1 MKTHQFLLDQETK
14 GEVTMKKIIVI
25 SLLIIFLSG
34 CMTRNIVPRNYF
46 ILEYYS
52 HSEKEELKLEKPF
65 DQSVYIEDT
74 KVPRTYNRKQIV
86 VRHFG
91 PRITYSDNNLWGI
104 KLTKIIPNLLKKR
117 LDSYNM
123 FKNTKRELFTFNPD
137 YIIDSNINN
146 IEIYI
151 SETLYQARLNIDFT
165 YRKKDT
171 ENPLIIHSA
180 NIERVMLKQDF
191 DTFVQTINEI
201 LLEEMD
207 KFSAKIN
214 IYNSYGPQALI
225 GQDNIPL
232 EMNPLLVEILDSEED
247 NSGKGLLLVPAI
259 TRTENE
265 PYYKVYD
272 KYGYGRSAKIG
283 EALPLME
290 GTYSLEYG
298 SGNHDQKMMKKNIKV
313 HPRYKTIVEPDW
325 GCLIVKIIDESRN
338 SAKVIYEVFDLT
350 DGESYG
356 SQFPAEVELGEQEKV
371 WVLKPGHYKVTINN
385 EPFNTYTDFTTV
397 LIEEGSVQKLTIVME
412 TDEERNPTNMA
423 GAGIL
428 EESFLAA
435 SLEPLKLSSA
445 IHINGNLNSDNALN
459 EDEPKTTITMNSQ
472 LENYLIYDKD
482 PLYYN
487 MKSVIDLGVS
497 KTWEEQTDTDFR
509 LASDEFDLKN
519 TGIYYFVKDLG
530 LYGRF
535 DANSH
540 FFDETQ
546 YSSDKFYYQKFDE
559 NGIALNDSVYS
570 DNVQTKSSFFP
581 IELKEGIGINYRIL
595 NLSRANLSFRAG
607 FGIRQSF
614 NEDVFVYN
622 DEEIDI
628 YDPASKKTFIDA
640 AGVEHRKYF
649 ELASTNTTGT
659 ELSLV
664 GNFQLPFNLTYASD
678 ADFYFPF
685 DENDEY
691 TFEWENSFNLNL
703 FKHISLDYKF
713 NLEKL
718 SVDSGKDY
726 LVREH
731 SLFLRVTYFLR

>member
-1 MKTHQFLLDQETK
+1 
-14 GEVTMKKIIVI
+14 MKKIIVL
-25 SLLIIFLSG
+25 SLSIIFLFG
-34 CMTRNIVPRNYF
+34 CMARNIVPRNYF

-52 HSEKEELKLEKPF
+52 HSEKDELKLEKPIE
-65 DQSVYIEDT
+65 QSVYIEDT

-91 PRITYSDNNLWGI
+91 PRITYSDNNLWGV
-104 KLTKIIPNLLKKR
+104 KLSKIIPNLLKKR

-123 FKNTKRELFTFNPD
+123 FKNTQRELFTSTPG

-146 IEIYI
+146 IEMYI

-171 ENPLIIHSA
+171 ENPLVVHSA

-191 DTFVQTINEI
+191 DTYAQTINEI
-201 LLEEMD
+201 LLEEID
-207 KFSAKIN
+207 KFAAKIN
-214 IYNSYGPQALI
+214 IYNAYGPQALI
-225 GQDNIPL
+225 EQDNLPI
-232 EMNPLLVEILDSEED
+232 EIDPLLVEILDSEED

-272 KYGYGRSAKIG
+272 KYGYERSAKIG
-283 EALPLME
+283 EAFPLME

-298 SGNHDQKMMKKNIKV
+298 SGNQDQKMIRKNVKV

-325 GCLIVKIIDESRN
+325 GCLIVEIMDESRN
-338 SAKVIYEVFDLT
+338 FAKVIYEVFDLN
-350 DGESYG
+350 DGESFG
-356 SQFPAEVELGEQEKV
+356 SEFPAEVELGEQEKV
-371 WVLKPGHYKVTINN
+371 WVLKPGHYKITINN

-412 TDEERNPTNMA
+412 TDEEGNPTNMA

-445 IHINGNLNSDNALN
+445 IHINGNLNSDNEIN
-459 EDEPKTTITMNSQ
+459 ENDPEVIITMNSQ

-487 MKSVIDLGVS
+487 MKSVIDLGIS
-497 KTWEEQTDTDFR
+497 KTTDTDFR

-530 LYGRF
+530 FYGRF
-535 DANSH
+535 DVNSH
-540 FFDETQ
+540 FFDEKQ
-546 YSSDKFYYQKFDE
+546 YSSEDFYYKKFDD
-559 NGIALNDSVYS
+559 NNIAIGDSVLS
-570 DNVQTKSSFFP
+570 DEIKIKSSFFP

-607 FGIRQSF
+607 FGIRQFF
-614 NEDVFVYN
+614 NDDVFVYN
-622 DEEIDI
+622 PSD
-628 YDPASKKTFIDA
+628 TFIDA
-640 AGVEHRKYF
+640 DNIEHRRYY

-664 GNFQLPFNLTYASD
+664 GSFQLPFNLVYASN

-685 DENDEY
+685 EKNDEY

-718 SVDSGKDY
+718 GEDSGIDY

>member
-1 MKTHQFLLDQETK
+1 
-14 GEVTMKKIIVI
+14 MKKIIVL
-25 SLLIIFLSG
+25 SLSIIFLFG
-34 CMTRNIVPRNYF
+34 CMARNIVPRNYF

-52 HSEKEELKLEKPF
+52 HSEKDELKLEKPIE
-65 DQSVYIEDT
+65 QSVYIEDT

-91 PRITYSDNNLWGI
+91 PRITYSDNNLWGV
-104 KLTKIIPNLLKKR
+104 KLSKIIPNLLKKR

-123 FKNTKRELFTFNPD
+123 FKNTQRELFTSTPG

-146 IEIYI
+146 IEMYI

-171 ENPLIIHSA
+171 ENPLVVHSA

-191 DTFVQTINEI
+191 DTYAQTINEM
-201 LLEEMD
+201 LLEEID
-207 KFSAKIN
+207 KFAAKIN
-214 IYNSYGPQALI
+214 IYNAYGPQALI
-225 GQDNIPL
+225 EQDNLPI
-232 EMNPLLVEILDSEED
+232 EIDPLLVEILDSEED

-272 KYGYGRSAKIG
+272 KYGYERSAKIG
-283 EALPLME
+283 EAFPLME

-298 SGNHDQKMMKKNIKV
+298 SGNQDQKMIRKNVKV

-325 GCLIVKIIDESRN
+325 GCLIVEIMDESRN
-338 SAKVIYEVFDLT
+338 FAKVIYEVFDLN
-350 DGESYG
+350 DGESFG
-356 SQFPAEVELGEQEKV
+356 SEFPAEVELGEQEKV
-371 WVLKPGHYKVTINN
+371 WVLKPGHYKITINN

-412 TDEERNPTNMA
+412 TDEEGNPTNMA

-445 IHINGNLNSDNALN
+445 IHINGNLNSDNEIN
-459 EDEPKTTITMNSQ
+459 ENDPEVIITMNSQ

-487 MKSVIDLGVS
+487 MKSVIDLGIS
-497 KTWEEQTDTDFR
+497 KTTDTDFR

-530 LYGRF
+530 FYGRF
-535 DANSH
+535 DVNSH
-540 FFDETQ
+540 FFDEKQ
-546 YSSDKFYYQKFDE
+546 YSSEDFYYKKFDD
-559 NGIALNDSVYS
+559 NNIAIGDSVLS
-570 DNVQTKSSFFP
+570 DEIKIKSSFFP

-607 FGIRQSF
+607 FGIRQFF
-614 NEDVFVYN
+614 NDDVFVYN
-622 DEEIDI
+622 PSD
-628 YDPASKKTFIDA
+628 TFIDA
-640 AGVEHRKYF
+640 DNIEHRRYY

-664 GNFQLPFNLTYASD
+664 GSFQLPFNLVYASN

-685 DENDEY
+685 EKNDEY

-718 SVDSGKDY
+718 GEDSGIDY

>member
-1 MKTHQFLLDQETK
+1 
-14 GEVTMKKIIVI
+14 MKKIIVL
-25 SLLIIFLSG
+25 SLSIIFLFG
-34 CMTRNIVPRNYF
+34 CMARNIVPRNYF

-52 HSEKEELKLEKPF
+52 HSEKDELKLEKPIE
-65 DQSVYIEDT
+65 QSVYIEDT

-91 PRITYSDNNLWGI
+91 PRITYSDNNLWGV
-104 KLTKIIPNLLKKR
+104 KLSKIIPNLLKKR

-123 FKNTKRELFTFNPD
+123 FKNTQRELFTSTPG

-146 IEIYI
+146 IEMYI

-171 ENPLIIHSA
+171 ENPLVVHSA

-191 DTFVQTINEI
+191 DTYAQTINEI
-201 LLEEMD
+201 LLEEID
-207 KFSAKIN
+207 KFAAKIN
-214 IYNSYGPQALI
+214 IYNAYGPQALI
-225 GQDNIPL
+225 EQDNLPI
-232 EMNPLLVEILDSEED
+232 EIDPLLVEILDSEED

-272 KYGYGRSAKIG
+272 KYGYERSAKIG
-283 EALPLME
+283 EAFPLME

-298 SGNHDQKMMKKNIKV
+298 SGNQDQKMIRKNVKV

-325 GCLIVKIIDESRN
+325 GCLIVEIMDESRN
-338 SAKVIYEVFDLT
+338 FAKVIYEVFDLN
-350 DGESYG
+350 DGESFG
-356 SQFPAEVELGEQEKV
+356 SEFPAEVELGEQEKV
-371 WVLKPGHYKVTINN
+371 WVLKPGHYKITINN

-412 TDEERNPTNMA
+412 TDEEGNPTNMA

-445 IHINGNLNSDNALN
+445 IHINGNLNSDNEIN
-459 EDEPKTTITMNSQ
+459 ENDPEVIITMNSQ

-487 MKSVIDLGVS
+487 MKSVIDLGIS
-497 KTWEEQTDTDFR
+497 KTTDTDFR

-530 LYGRF
+530 FYGRF
-535 DANSH
+535 DVNSH
-540 FFDETQ
+540 FFDEKQ
-546 YSSDKFYYQKFDE
+546 YSSEDFYYQKFDD
-559 NGIALNDSVYS
+559 NNIAIGDSILS
-570 DNVQTKSSFFP
+570 DEIKIKSSFFP

-607 FGIRQSF
+607 FGIRQFF
-614 NEDVFVYN
+614 NDDVFVYN
-622 DEEIDI
+622 PSD
-628 YDPASKKTFIDA
+628 TFIDA
-640 AGVEHRKYF
+640 DNIEHRRYY

-664 GNFQLPFNLTYASD
+664 GSFQLPFNLVYASN

-685 DENDEY
+685 EKNDEY

-718 SVDSGKDY
+718 GEDSGIDY

>member
-1 MKTHQFLLDQETK
+1 
-14 GEVTMKKIIVI
+14 MKKIII
-25 SLLIIFLSG
+25 LSLSIIFLFG
-34 CMTRNIVPRNYF
+34 CMVRNIVPRNYF

-52 HSEKEELKLEKPF
+52 HSEKDELKLDKSF
-65 DQSVYIEDT
+65 NQSVYIEDT
-74 KVPRTYNRKQIV
+74 KVPRTYNRNQIV

-91 PRITYSDNNLWGI
+91 PRITYSDNNLWGV
-104 KLTKIIPNLLKKR
+104 KLSKIIPNLLKKR
-117 LDSYNM
+117 LDNYNT
-123 FKNTKRELFTFNPD
+123 FKNTQRELLTSTPD
-137 YIIDSNINN
+137 YVIETSINN
-146 IEIYI
+146 IEMYI
-151 SETLYQARLNIDFT
+151 SETIYQARLNIDFT

-171 ENPLIIHSA
+171 EKPLVIHSA
-180 NIERVMLKQDF
+180 NIEKVLLKQDF
-191 DTFVQTINEI
+191 DTFAQTVNEI
-201 LLEEMD
+201 LLDEID
-207 KFSAKIN
+207 KFAAKIN
-214 IYNSYGPQALI
+214 IHNIYGSQALI
-225 GQDNIPL
+225 AQDNVTSEIDPA
-232 EMNPLLVEILDSEED
+232 LVELLDSEED

-272 KYGYGRSAKIG
+272 KYGYERSAKMG
-283 EALPLME
+283 EDIPLME
-290 GTYSLEYG
+290 GTYSIEYG
-298 SGNHDQKMMKKNIKV
+298 SGNKDLLMTQKNIKI

-325 GCLIVKIIDESRN
+325 GCLIVEIIDESRN
-338 SAKVIYEVFDLT
+338 FTKVIYELFDLEN
-350 DGESYG
+350 GESFG
-356 SQFPAEVELGEQEKV
+356 SEFPAEVELGEQEKV
-371 WVLKPGHYKVTINN
+371 WILKPGHYKITINN

-397 LIEEGSVQKLTIVME
+397 LVEEGSVQKMTIVME
-412 TDEERNPTNMA
+412 TDEDGNPTNLA

-435 SLEPLKLSSA
+435 SLEPLKFSSA
-445 IHINGNLNSDNALN
+445 VHINGNLNSVNKPN
-459 EDEPKTTITMNSQ
+459 EDDPEVTITMNSQ

-482 PLYYN
+482 PLYYK

-497 KTWEEQTDTDFR
+497 KTTDTDFR

-519 TGIYYFVKDLG
+519 TGIYYFVNNLG

-535 DANSH
+535 DVNSH
-540 FFDETQ
+540 FFDKIE
-546 YSSDKFYYQKFDE
+546 YSSEKFYYQKFSE
-559 NGIALNDSVYS
+559 NGVVLGDSILS
-570 DNVQTKSSFFP
+570 DNVRTKSSFFP
-581 IELKEGIGINYRIL
+581 IELKEGIGINYRLL

-614 NEDVFVYN
+614 NKDVFVYN
-622 DEEIDI
+622 Q
-628 YDPASKKTFIDA
+628 TFIDA
-640 AGVEHRKYF
+640 DNIEHRRYS

-659 ELSLV
+659 EVSLV
-664 GNFQLPFNLTYASD
+664 GNFQLPFNLTYTTD

-691 TFEWENSFNLNL
+691 IFEWENSFNLNL

-718 SVDSGKDY
+718 GKDSGIDY

>member
-1 MKTHQFLLDQETK
+1 
-14 GEVTMKKIIVI
+14 MKKIIVL
-25 SLLIIFLSG
+25 SLLIIFLFG
-34 CMTRNIVPRNYF
+34 CMARNIVPRNYF

-52 HSEKEELKLEKPF
+52 HTEKDELRLDEPF

-91 PRITYSDNNLWGI
+91 PRITYSDNNLWGV
-104 KLTKIIPNLLKKR
+104 KLSKIIPNLLKKR
-117 LDSYNM
+117 LDSYNT
-123 FKNTKRELFTFNPD
+123 FKNTQRELFTSTPD
-137 YIIDSNINN
+137 YVIDTSINN
-146 IEIYI
+146 IEMYI
-151 SETLYQARLNIDFT
+151 SQTLYQARLNIDFT
-165 YRKKDT
+165 YRKKDM
-171 ENPLIIHSA
+171 EKPLIIHSS

-191 DTFVQTINEI
+191 DTFAQTINEI
-201 LLEEMD
+201 LLDQID
-207 KFSAKIN
+207 KFVAKIN
-214 IYNSYGPQALI
+214 IYNTHGPQDLI
-225 GQDNIPL
+225 TQENIPL
-232 EMNPLLVEILDSEED
+232 EIDPSLVEIIDSEED

-272 KYGYGRSAKIG
+272 KYGYERSAKIG
-283 EALPLME
+283 EAMPLME
-290 GTYSLEYG
+290 GAYSIEYG
-298 SGNHDQKMMKKNIKV
+298 SGNKDQKMTQKNIKV

-325 GCLIVKIIDESRN
+325 GCLIVEIIDESRN
-338 SAKVIYEVFDLT
+338 FAKVIYEVFDLEGG
-350 DGESYG
+350 DSFG
-356 SQFPAEVELGEQEKV
+356 SEFPAEVELGEQEKV
-371 WVLKPGHYKVTINN
+371 WVLHPGHYKITINN

-412 TDEERNPTNMA
+412 TDEEGNPTNMA

-435 SLEPLKLSSA
+435 STESLKLSSA
-445 IHINGNLNSDNALN
+445 IHINGNLNMDNELN
-459 EDEPKTTITMNSQ
+459 EDDPEVTITMNSQ

-482 PLYYN
+482 PLFYT
-487 MKSVIDLGVS
+487 MKNVIDLGVS
-497 KTWEEQTDTDFR
+497 KTTDTDFR

-530 LYGRF
+530 FYGRF
-535 DANSH
+535 DVNSH

-546 YSSDKFYYQKFDE
+546 YSAEEFYYQKLDE
-559 NGIALNDSVYS
+559 NGVALGDSVLS
-570 DNVQTKSSFFP
+570 DEIKTKPSFYP

-614 NEDVFVYN
+614 NEDVFVY
-622 DEEIDI
+622 
-628 YDPASKKTFIDA
+628 DPSETFVDDNSI
-640 AGVEHRKYF
+640 EHRKYF
-649 ELASTNTTGT
+649 ELISTNTTGT

-664 GNFQLPFNLTYASD
+664 GNFQLPYNLTYSTD

-718 SVDSGKDY
+718 SKDSGVDY
-726 LVREH
+726 LVKEH

>member
-1 MKTHQFLLDQETK
+1 
-14 GEVTMKKIIVI
+14 MKKIIVL
-25 SLLIIFLSG
+25 SLSIIFLFG
-34 CMTRNIVPRNYF
+34 CMARNIVPRNYF

-52 HSEKEELKLEKPF
+52 HSEKDELKLEKPIE
-65 DQSVYIEDT
+65 QSVYIEDT

-91 PRITYSDNNLWGI
+91 PRITYSDNNLWGV
-104 KLTKIIPNLLKKR
+104 KLSKIIPNLLKKR

-123 FKNTKRELFTFNPD
+123 FKNTQRELFTSTPG

-146 IEIYI
+146 IEMYI

-171 ENPLIIHSA
+171 ENPLVVHSA

-191 DTFVQTINEI
+191 DTYAQTINEI
-201 LLEEMD
+201 LLEEID
-207 KFSAKIN
+207 KFAAKIN
-214 IYNSYGPQALI
+214 IYNAYGPQALI
-225 GQDNIPL
+225 EQDNLPI
-232 EMNPLLVEILDSEED
+232 EIDPLLVEILDSEED

-272 KYGYGRSAKIG
+272 KYGYERSAKIG
-283 EALPLME
+283 EAFPLME

-298 SGNHDQKMMKKNIKV
+298 SGNQDQKMIRKNVKV

-325 GCLIVKIIDESRN
+325 GCLIVEIMDESRN
-338 SAKVIYEVFDLT
+338 FAKVIYEVFDLN
-350 DGESYG
+350 DGESFG
-356 SQFPAEVELGEQEKV
+356 SEFPAEVELGEQEKV
-371 WVLKPGHYKVTINN
+371 WVLKPGHYKITINN

-412 TDEERNPTNMA
+412 TDEEGNPTNMA

-445 IHINGNLNSDNALN
+445 IHINGNLNSDNEIN
-459 EDEPKTTITMNSQ
+459 ENDPEVIITMNSQ

-487 MKSVIDLGVS
+487 MKSVIDLGIS
-497 KTWEEQTDTDFR
+497 KTTDTDFR

-530 LYGRF
+530 FYGRF
-535 DANSH
+535 DVNSH
-540 FFDETQ
+540 FFDEKQ
-546 YSSDKFYYQKFDE
+546 YSSEDFYYKKFDD
-559 NGIALNDSVYS
+559 NNIAIGDSVLS
-570 DNVQTKSSFFP
+570 DEIKIKSSFFP

-607 FGIRQSF
+607 FGIRQFF
-614 NEDVFVYN
+614 NDDVFVYN
-622 DEEIDI
+622 PSE
-628 YDPASKKTFIDA
+628 TFIDA
-640 AGVEHRKYF
+640 DNIEHRRYY
-649 ELASTNTTGT
+649 ELASINTTGT

-664 GNFQLPFNLTYASD
+664 GSFQLPFNLIYASN

-685 DENDEY
+685 EKNDEY

-718 SVDSGKDY
+718 GEDSGIDY

>member
-1 MKTHQFLLDQETK
+1 
-14 GEVTMKKIIVI
+14 MKKIIILSLVI
-25 SLLIIFLSG
+25 LFLFG
-34 CMTRNIVPRNYF
+34 CLARNIVPRNYF

-52 HSEKEELKLEKPF
+52 HSEIDELRLDKPF

-104 KLTKIIPNLLKKR
+104 KLSKIIPNMIKKR

-123 FKNTKRELFTFNPD
+123 FKNTQRELFTSDPD
-137 YIIDSNINN
+137 YVIDTSINN
-146 IEIYI
+146 IEMYI
-151 SETLYQARLNIDFT
+151 SETFYQARLNIDFT
-165 YRKKDT
+165 YRKRDMEK
-171 ENPLIIHSA
+171 PLITHSA
-180 NIERVMLKQDF
+180 NIERVLLKQDF
-191 DTFVQTINEI
+191 DTFAQTINEI
-201 LLEEMD
+201 LLDEID
-207 KFSAKIN
+207 KFAARIN
-214 IYNSYGPQALI
+214 IHNTYGSQALVE
-225 GQDNIPL
+225 QDNIPI
-232 EMNPLLVEILDSEED
+232 EIDPALVEILDSEEG
-247 NSGKGLLLVPAI
+247 NSSKGLLLVPAI
-259 TRTENE
+259 SRTENE
-265 PYYKVYD
+265 PYYKVFD
-272 KYGYGRSAKIG
+272 KYGYERSAKIG

-290 GTYSLEYG
+290 GTYSIEYG
-298 SGNHDQKMMKKNIKV
+298 SGNKDQKMTKKNIKV
-313 HPRYKTIVEPDW
+313 HPRYKTIIEPDW
-325 GCLIVKIIDESRN
+325 GCLIVEIIDENRN
-338 SAKVIYEVFDLT
+338 FAKVIYELFGLE

-356 SQFPAEVELGEQEKV
+356 SEFPAEVELGEQEKV
-371 WVLKPGHYKVTINN
+371 WVLEPGHYKITINN

-412 TDEERNPTNMA
+412 TDEEGNPTNMA

-435 SLEPLKLSSA
+435 SMESLKLSSA
-445 IHINGNLNSDNALN
+445 IHINGNLNSDNELD
-459 EDEPKTTITMNSQ
+459 EDNPKTTITMNSQ

-482 PLYYN
+482 PLFYN
-487 MKSVIDLGVS
+487 MKSVIDMGVS
-497 KTWEEQTDTDFR
+497 KTTDTDFR

-530 LYGRF
+530 FYGRF
-535 DANSH
+535 DVNSH

-546 YSSDKFYYQKFDE
+546 YSSKDFYYQKFDV
-559 NGIALNDSVYS
+559 NRVALGDSVLS
-570 DNVQTKSSFFP
+570 DEIKTKPSFYP

-614 NEDVFVYN
+614 VEDVFVYDP
-622 DEEIDI
+622 DEAIVDTA
-628 YDPASKKTFIDA
+628 D
-640 AGVEHRKYF
+640 VEHRKYF

-664 GNFQLPFNLTYASD
+664 GNFQLPFNLTYSTD

-718 SVDSGKDY
+718 SKDSGIDY
-726 LVREH
+726 LVKEH

>member
-1 MKTHQFLLDQETK
+1 
-14 GEVTMKKIIVI
+14 MKKIIVI
-25 SLLIIFLSG
+25 SLAFIFLFG
-34 CMTRNIVPRNYF
+34 CMARNIVPRNYF

-52 HSEKEELKLEKPF
+52 HSEKDELKLEKPF
-65 DQSVYIEDT
+65 EQSVYIEDT
-74 KVPRTYNRKQIV
+74 KIPRTYNRKQIV

-91 PRITYSDNNLWGI
+91 PRITYSDNNLWGV

-117 LDSYNM
+117 LDSYNI
-123 FKNTKRELFTFNPD
+123 FKNTQRELFTSTPG
-137 YIIDSNINN
+137 YVIDSNINN
-146 IEIYI
+146 IEMYI

-191 DTFVQTINEI
+191 DTYAQTINEI
-201 LLEEMD
+201 LLEEID
-207 KFSAKIN
+207 RFAAKIN
-214 IYNSYGPQALI
+214 IYNTYGPQALI
-225 GQDNIPL
+225 EQDDIPL
-232 EMNPLLVEILDSEED
+232 EIDPLLVEILDSEED

-272 KYGYGRSAKIG
+272 KYGYERSAKIG

-298 SGNHDQKMMKKNIKV
+298 SGNQDQKMIRKNVKV

-325 GCLIVKIIDESRN
+325 GCLIVEIIDENRN
-338 SAKVIYEVFDLT
+338 FAKVIYEVFDLN

-356 SQFPAEVELGEQEKV
+356 SEFPAEVELGEQEKV
-371 WVLKPGHYKVTINN
+371 WVLKPGYYKITINN

-397 LIEEGSVQKLTIVME
+397 LAEEGSVQKLTIVME
-412 TDEERNPTNMA
+412 TDEEGNPTNMA

-445 IHINGNLNSDNALN
+445 IHINGNLNSDNEVN
-459 EDEPKTTITMNSQ
+459 EDNPEVIITMNSQ

-487 MKSVIDLGVS
+487 MKSVIDLGIS
-497 KTWEEQTDTDFR
+497 KTTGTDFR

-530 LYGRF
+530 FYGRF
-535 DANSH
+535 DVNSH
-540 FFDETQ
+540 FFNEKQ
-546 YSSDKFYYQKFDE
+546 YNLEDFYYQKFDE
-559 NGIALNDSVYS
+559 NSIAIGDSVLA
-570 DNVQTKSSFFP
+570 DEIKIKSSFFP
-581 IELKEGIGINYRIL
+581 VELKEGIGINYRIL

-607 FGIRQSF
+607 FGIRQF
-614 NEDVFVYN
+614 INNDVFICNSSETV
-622 DEEIDI
+622 IDGNNI
-628 YDPASKKTFIDA
+628 
-640 AGVEHRKYF
+640 EHRRYY

-664 GNFQLPFNLTYASD
+664 GSFQLPFNLIYASN

-685 DENDEY
+685 DKNDEY

-718 SVDSGKDY
+718 GEDSGIDY

>member
-1 MKTHQFLLDQETK
+1 
-14 GEVTMKKIIVI
+14 MKKIIVL
-25 SLLIIFLSG
+25 SLSIIFLFG
-34 CMTRNIVPRNYF
+34 CMARNIVPRNYF

-52 HSEKEELKLEKPF
+52 HSEKDELKLEKPIE
-65 DQSVYIEDT
+65 QSVYIEDT

-91 PRITYSDNNLWGI
+91 PRITYSDNNLWGV
-104 KLTKIIPNLLKKR
+104 KLSKIIPNLLKKR

-123 FKNTKRELFTFNPD
+123 FKNTQRELFTSTPG

-146 IEIYI
+146 IEMYI

-171 ENPLIIHSA
+171 ENPLVVHSA

-191 DTFVQTINEI
+191 DTYAQTINEI
-201 LLEEMD
+201 LLEEID
-207 KFSAKIN
+207 KFAAKIN
-214 IYNSYGPQALI
+214 IYNAYGPQALI
-225 GQDNIPL
+225 EQDNLPI
-232 EMNPLLVEILDSEED
+232 EIDPLLVEILDSEED

-272 KYGYGRSAKIG
+272 KYGYERSAKIG
-283 EALPLME
+283 EAFPLME

-298 SGNHDQKMMKKNIKV
+298 SGNQDQKMIRKNVKV

-325 GCLIVKIIDESRN
+325 GCLIVEIMDESRN
-338 SAKVIYEVFDLT
+338 FAKVIYEIFDLN
-350 DGESYG
+350 DGESFG
-356 SQFPAEVELGEQEKV
+356 SEFPAEVELGEQEKV
-371 WVLKPGHYKVTINN
+371 WVLKPGHYKITINN

-412 TDEERNPTNMA
+412 TDEEGNPTNMA

-445 IHINGNLNSDNALN
+445 IHINGNLNSDNEIN
-459 EDEPKTTITMNSQ
+459 ENDPEVIITMNSQ

-487 MKSVIDLGVS
+487 MKSVIDLGIS
-497 KTWEEQTDTDFR
+497 KTTDTDFR

-530 LYGRF
+530 FYGRF
-535 DANSH
+535 DVNSH
-540 FFDETQ
+540 FFDEKQ
-546 YSSDKFYYQKFDE
+546 YSSEDFYYKKFDD
-559 NGIALNDSVYS
+559 NNIAIGDSVLS
-570 DNVQTKSSFFP
+570 DEIKIKSSFFP

-607 FGIRQSF
+607 FGIRQFF
-614 NEDVFVYN
+614 NDDVFVYN
-622 DEEIDI
+622 PSD
-628 YDPASKKTFIDA
+628 TFIDA
-640 AGVEHRKYF
+640 DNIEHRRYY

-664 GNFQLPFNLTYASD
+664 GSFQLPFNLVYASN

-685 DENDEY
+685 EKNDEY

-718 SVDSGKDY
+718 GEDSGIDY

>member
-1 MKTHQFLLDQETK
+1 
-14 GEVTMKKIIVI
+14 MKKIIILSLVI
-25 SLLIIFLSG
+25 LFLFG
-34 CMTRNIVPRNYF
+34 CLARNIVPRNYF

-52 HSEKEELKLEKPF
+52 HSEIDELRLDKPF

-104 KLTKIIPNLLKKR
+104 KLSKIIPNMIKKR

-123 FKNTKRELFTFNPD
+123 FKNTQRELFTSDPD
-137 YIIDSNINN
+137 YVIDTSINN
-146 IEIYI
+146 IEMYI
-151 SETLYQARLNIDFT
+151 SETFYQARLNIDFT
-165 YRKKDT
+165 YRKRDMEK
-171 ENPLIIHSA
+171 PLITHSA
-180 NIERVMLKQDF
+180 NIERVLLKQDF
-191 DTFVQTINEI
+191 DTFAQTINEI
-201 LLEEMD
+201 LLDEID
-207 KFSAKIN
+207 KFAAKIN
-214 IYNSYGPQALI
+214 IHNTYGSQALVE
-225 GQDNIPL
+225 QDNIPI
-232 EMNPLLVEILDSEED
+232 EIDPALVEILDSEEG
-247 NSGKGLLLVPAI
+247 NSSKGLLLVPAI
-259 TRTENE
+259 SRTENE
-265 PYYKVYD
+265 PYYKVFD
-272 KYGYGRSAKIG
+272 KYGYERSAKIG

-290 GTYSLEYG
+290 GTYSIEYG
-298 SGNHDQKMMKKNIKV
+298 SGNKDQKMTKKNIKV
-313 HPRYKTIVEPDW
+313 HPRYKTIIEPDW
-325 GCLIVKIIDESRN
+325 GCLIVEIIDENRN
-338 SAKVIYEVFDLT
+338 FAKVIYELFGLE

-356 SQFPAEVELGEQEKV
+356 SEFPAEVELGEQEKV
-371 WVLKPGHYKVTINN
+371 WVLEPGHYKITINN

-412 TDEERNPTNMA
+412 TDEEGNPTNMA

-435 SLEPLKLSSA
+435 SMESLKLSSA
-445 IHINGNLNSDNALN
+445 IHINGNLNSDNELD
-459 EDEPKTTITMNSQ
+459 EDNPKTTITMNSQ

-482 PLYYN
+482 PLFYN
-487 MKSVIDLGVS
+487 MKSVIDMGVS
-497 KTWEEQTDTDFR
+497 KTTDTDFR

-530 LYGRF
+530 FYGRF
-535 DANSH
+535 DVNSH

-546 YSSDKFYYQKFDE
+546 YSSKDFYYQKFDV
-559 NGIALNDSVYS
+559 NRVALGDSVLS
-570 DNVQTKSSFFP
+570 DEIKTKPSFYP

-614 NEDVFVYN
+614 NKDVFVYN
-622 DEEIDI
+622 TSE
-628 YDPASKKTFIDA
+628 TFIDNDNI
-640 AGVEHRKYF
+640 EHRKYF

-664 GNFQLPFNLTYASD
+664 GNFQLPYNLTYSSD

-685 DENDEY
+685 DEDGDY

-703 FKHISLDYKF
+703 FKHISIDYKF

-718 SVDSGKDY
+718 DEESGIDY
-726 LVREH
+726 LVKEH

>member
-1 MKTHQFLLDQETK
+1 
-14 GEVTMKKIIVI
+14 MKKIIVL
-25 SLLIIFLSG
+25 SLSIIFLFG
-34 CMTRNIVPRNYF
+34 CLARNIVPRNYF

-52 HSEKEELKLEKPF
+52 HSEKDELRLDEPF

-91 PRITYSDNNLWGI
+91 PRITYSDNNLWGV
-104 KLTKIIPNLLKKR
+104 KLSKIIPNLIKKR
-117 LDSYNM
+117 FDSYNM
-123 FKNTKRELFTFNPD
+123 FKNTQRELFTSTPD
-137 YIIDSNINN
+137 YVIDTSINN
-146 IEIYI
+146 IEMYI
-151 SETLYQARLNIDFT
+151 SETFYQARLNIDFT

-171 ENPLIIHSA
+171 EKPLIIHLA
-180 NIERVMLKQDF
+180 NVERVLLKQDF
-191 DTFVQTINEI
+191 DTFAQTINDIILDEI
-201 LLEEMD
+201 D
-207 KFSAKIN
+207 KFAAKIN
-214 IYNSYGPQALI
+214 IYNTYGPQALI
-225 GQDNIPL
+225 AQENIPL
-232 EMNPLLVEILDSEED
+232 EIDPALVEILDSEED

-272 KYGYGRSAKIG
+272 KYGYERSVKIG

-290 GTYSLEYG
+290 GTYSIEYG
-298 SGNHDQKMMKKNIKV
+298 SGNTDQKMTKKNIKV
-313 HPRYKTIVEPDW
+313 HPRYKTIVEPNW
-325 GCLIVKIIDESRN
+325 GCLIVQIIDKNRN
-338 SAKVIYEVFDLT
+338 FAKVIYELFGLE
-350 DGESYG
+350 DGESFG
-356 SQFPAEVELGEQEKV
+356 SEFPAEVELGEQEKV
-371 WVLKPGHYKVTINN
+371 WVLKPGHYKITINN

-397 LIEEGSVQKLTIVME
+397 LIEEGSVQKMTIVME
-412 TDEERNPTNMA
+412 TDEEGNPTNMA

-435 SLEPLKLSSA
+435 SMESLKLSSA
-445 IHINGNLNSDNALN
+445 IHINGNLNSDNELN
-459 EDEPKTTITMNSQ
+459 EDDPQTTITMNSQ

-482 PLYYN
+482 PLFYN
-487 MKSVIDLGVS
+487 MKSVIDLGISIGIS
-497 KTWEEQTDTDFR
+497 KTTDTDFR

-530 LYGRF
+530 FYGRF
-535 DANSH
+535 DVNSH

-546 YSSDKFYYQKFDE
+546 YSSKEFYYQKFDE
-559 NGIALNDSVYS
+559 NGVALGDSVLS
-570 DNVQTKSSFFP
+570 DEIKTKPSFYP

-614 NEDVFVYN
+614 VEDVFVY
-622 DEEIDI
+622 DDSE
-628 YDPASKKTFIDA
+628 TFIDTA
-640 AGVEHRKYF
+640 DVEHRKYF
-649 ELASTNTTGT
+649 ELVSTNTTGT

-664 GNFQLPFNLTYASD
+664 GDFQLPFNLTYSTD

-718 SVDSGKDY
+718 SKDSGIDY
-726 LVREH
+726 LVKEH

>member
-1 MKTHQFLLDQETK
+1 
-14 GEVTMKKIIVI
+14 MKKLIVL
-25 SLLIIFLSG
+25 SLSIIFLFG
-34 CMTRNIVPRNYF
+34 CMARNIVPRNYF

-52 HSEKEELKLEKPF
+52 HSEKDELKLEKPIE
-65 DQSVYIEDT
+65 QSVYIEDT

-91 PRITYSDNNLWGI
+91 PRITYSDNNLWGV
-104 KLTKIIPNLLKKR
+104 KLSKIIPNLLKKR

-123 FKNTKRELFTFNPD
+123 FKNTQRELFTSTPG

-146 IEIYI
+146 IEMYI

-171 ENPLIIHSA
+171 ENPLVVHSA

-191 DTFVQTINEI
+191 DTYAQTINEI
-201 LLEEMD
+201 LLEEID
-207 KFSAKIN
+207 KFAAKIN
-214 IYNSYGPQALI
+214 IYNAYGPQALI
-225 GQDNIPL
+225 EQDNLPI
-232 EMNPLLVEILDSEED
+232 EIDPLLVEILDSEED

-272 KYGYGRSAKIG
+272 KYGYERSAKIG
-283 EALPLME
+283 EAFPLME

-298 SGNHDQKMMKKNIKV
+298 SGNQDQKMIRKNVKV

-325 GCLIVKIIDESRN
+325 GCLIVEIMDESRN
-338 SAKVIYEVFDLT
+338 FAKVIYEVFDLN
-350 DGESYG
+350 DGESFG
-356 SQFPAEVELGEQEKV
+356 SEFPAEVELGEQEKV
-371 WVLKPGHYKVTINN
+371 WVLKPGHYKITINN

-412 TDEERNPTNMA
+412 TDEEGNPTNMA

-445 IHINGNLNSDNALN
+445 IHINGNLNSDNEIN
-459 EDEPKTTITMNSQ
+459 ENDPEVIITMNSQ

-487 MKSVIDLGVS
+487 MKSVIDLGIS
-497 KTWEEQTDTDFR
+497 KTTDTDFR

-530 LYGRF
+530 FYGRF
-535 DANSH
+535 DVNSH
-540 FFDETQ
+540 FFDEKQ
-546 YSSDKFYYQKFDE
+546 YSSEDFYYKKFDD
-559 NGIALNDSVYS
+559 NNIAIGDSVLS
-570 DNVQTKSSFFP
+570 DEIKIKSSFFP

-607 FGIRQSF
+607 FGIRQFF
-614 NEDVFVYN
+614 NDDVFVYN
-622 DEEIDI
+622 PSE
-628 YDPASKKTFIDA
+628 TFIDA
-640 AGVEHRKYF
+640 DNIEHRRYY

-664 GNFQLPFNLTYASD
+664 GSFQLPFNLVYASN

-685 DENDEY
+685 EKNDEY

-718 SVDSGKDY
+718 GEDSGIDY

>member
-1 MKTHQFLLDQETK
+1 
-14 GEVTMKKIIVI
+14 MKKIIVL
-25 SLLIIFLSG
+25 SLSIIFLFG
-34 CMTRNIVPRNYF
+34 CMARNIVPRNYF

-52 HSEKEELKLEKPF
+52 HTEKDELRLDEPF

-91 PRITYSDNNLWGI
+91 PRITYSDNNLWGV
-104 KLTKIIPNLLKKR
+104 KLSKIIPNLLKKR
-117 LDSYNM
+117 LDSYNT
-123 FKNTKRELFTFNPD
+123 FKNTQRELFTSTPD
-137 YIIDSNINN
+137 YVIDTSINN
-146 IEIYI
+146 IEMYI

-165 YRKKDT
+165 YRKKNM
-171 ENPLIIHSA
+171 EKPLIIHSS

-191 DTFVQTINEI
+191 DTFAQTINEI
-201 LLEEMD
+201 LLDQID
-207 KFSAKIN
+207 KFVAKIN
-214 IYNSYGPQALI
+214 IHNTHGPQDLI
-225 GQDNIPL
+225 AEDNIPL
-232 EMNPLLVEILDSEED
+232 EIDPSLVEIIDSEED

-272 KYGYGRSAKIG
+272 KYGYERSAKIG
-283 EALPLME
+283 EAIPLME
-290 GTYSLEYG
+290 GAYSIEYG
-298 SGNHDQKMMKKNIKV
+298 SGNKDQKMSQKNIKV

-325 GCLIVKIIDESRN
+325 GCLIVEIIDESRN
-338 SAKVIYEVFDLT
+338 FAKVIYELFNME
-350 DGESYG
+350 DGESFG
-356 SQFPAEVELGEQEKV
+356 SEFPAEVELGEQEKV
-371 WVLKPGHYKVTINN
+371 WVLQPGHYKITINN

-412 TDEERNPTNMA
+412 TDEEGNPTNMA

-435 SLEPLKLSSA
+435 STESLKLSSA
-445 IHINGNLNSDNALN
+445 IHINGNLNSDNELN
-459 EDEPKTTITMNSQ
+459 EDDPEVTITMNSQ

-482 PLYYN
+482 PLFYT
-487 MKSVIDLGVS
+487 MKSVIDLGIS
-497 KTWEEQTDTDFR
+497 KTTDTDFR

-530 LYGRF
+530 FYGRF
-535 DANSH
+535 DVNSH

-546 YSSDKFYYQKFDE
+546 YSSEDFYYQKLDE
-559 NGIALNDSVYS
+559 NGVALGDSVLS
-570 DNVQTKSSFFP
+570 DEIKTKPSFYP

-622 DEEIDI
+622 EEEIYI
-628 YDPASKKTFIDA
+628 YDPNSAKTFVDA
-640 AGVEHRKYF
+640 DDIEHRKYY

-664 GNFQLPFNLTYASD
+664 GNFQLPYNLTYSTD

-685 DENDEY
+685 DEEDEY
-691 TFEWENSFNLNL
+691 IFEWENSFNLNL
-703 FKHISLDYKF
+703 LKHISLDYKF

-718 SVDSGKDY
+718 SKDSGIDY
-726 LVREH
+726 LVKEH

>member
-1 MKTHQFLLDQETK
+1 MA
-14 GEVTMKKIIVI
+14 
-25 SLLIIFLSG
+25 
-34 CMTRNIVPRNYF
+34 RNIVPRNYF

-52 HSEKEELKLEKPF
+52 HSEKDELKLEKPIE
-65 DQSVYIEDT
+65 QSVYIEDT

-91 PRITYSDNNLWGI
+91 PRITYSDNNLWGV
-104 KLTKIIPNLLKKR
+104 KLSKIIPNLLKKR

-123 FKNTKRELFTFNPD
+123 FKNTQRELFTSTPG

-146 IEIYI
+146 IEMYI

-171 ENPLIIHSA
+171 ENPLVVHSA

-191 DTFVQTINEI
+191 DTYAQTINEI
-201 LLEEMD
+201 LLEEID
-207 KFSAKIN
+207 KFAAKIN
-214 IYNSYGPQALI
+214 IYNAYGPQALI
-225 GQDNIPL
+225 EQDNLPI
-232 EMNPLLVEILDSEED
+232 EIDPLLVEILDSEED

-272 KYGYGRSAKIG
+272 KYGYERSAKIG
-283 EALPLME
+283 EAFPLME

-298 SGNHDQKMMKKNIKV
+298 SGNQDQKMIRKNVKV

-325 GCLIVKIIDESRN
+325 GCLIVEIMDESRN
-338 SAKVIYEVFDLT
+338 FAKVIYEVFDLN
-350 DGESYG
+350 DGESFG
-356 SQFPAEVELGEQEKV
+356 SEFPAEVELGEQEKV
-371 WVLKPGHYKVTINN
+371 WVLKPGHYKITINN

-412 TDEERNPTNMA
+412 TDEEGNPTNMA

-445 IHINGNLNSDNALN
+445 IHINGNLNSDNEIN
-459 EDEPKTTITMNSQ
+459 ENDPEVIITMNSQ

-487 MKSVIDLGVS
+487 MKSVIDLGIS
-497 KTWEEQTDTDFR
+497 KTTDTDFR

-530 LYGRF
+530 FYGRF
-535 DANSH
+535 DVNSH
-540 FFDETQ
+540 FFDEKQ
-546 YSSDKFYYQKFDE
+546 YSSEDFYYKKFDD
-559 NGIALNDSVYS
+559 NNIAIGDSVLS
-570 DNVQTKSSFFP
+570 DEIKIKSSFFP

-607 FGIRQSF
+607 FGIRQFF
-614 NEDVFVYN
+614 NDDVFVYN
-622 DEEIDI
+622 PSD
-628 YDPASKKTFIDA
+628 TFIDA
-640 AGVEHRKYF
+640 DNIEHRRYY

-664 GNFQLPFNLTYASD
+664 GSFQLPFNLVYASN

-685 DENDEY
+685 EKNDEY

-718 SVDSGKDY
+718 GEDSGIDY

>member
-1 MKTHQFLLDQETK
+1 
-14 GEVTMKKIIVI
+14 MKKLIVL
-25 SLLIIFLSG
+25 SLSIIFLFG
-34 CMTRNIVPRNYF
+34 CMARNIVPRNYF

-52 HSEKEELKLEKPF
+52 HSEKDELKLEKPIE
-65 DQSVYIEDT
+65 QSVYIEDT

-91 PRITYSDNNLWGI
+91 PRITYSDNNLWGV
-104 KLTKIIPNLLKKR
+104 KLSKIIPNLLKKR

-123 FKNTKRELFTFNPD
+123 FKNTQRELFTSTPG
-137 YIIDSNINN
+137 YVIDSNINN
-146 IEIYI
+146 IEMYI

-171 ENPLIIHSA
+171 ENPLVVHSA

-191 DTFVQTINEI
+191 DTYAQTINEI
-201 LLEEMD
+201 LLEEID
-207 KFSAKIN
+207 KFAAKIN
-214 IYNSYGPQALI
+214 IYNAYGPQALI
-225 GQDNIPL
+225 EQDNLPI
-232 EMNPLLVEILDSEED
+232 EIDPLLVEILDSEED

-272 KYGYGRSAKIG
+272 KYGYERSAKIG
-283 EALPLME
+283 EAFPLME

-298 SGNHDQKMMKKNIKV
+298 SGNQDQKMIRKNVKV

-325 GCLIVKIIDESRN
+325 GCLIVEIMDESRN
-338 SAKVIYEVFDLT
+338 FAKVIYEVFDLN
-350 DGESYG
+350 DGESFG
-356 SQFPAEVELGEQEKV
+356 SEFPAEVELGEQEKV
-371 WVLKPGHYKVTINN
+371 WVLKPGHYKITINN

-412 TDEERNPTNMA
+412 TDEEGNPTNMA

-445 IHINGNLNSDNALN
+445 IHINGNLNSDNEIN
-459 EDEPKTTITMNSQ
+459 ENDPEVIITMNSQ

-487 MKSVIDLGVS
+487 MKSVIDLGIS
-497 KTWEEQTDTDFR
+497 KTTDTDFR

-530 LYGRF
+530 FYGRF
-535 DANSH
+535 DVNSH
-540 FFDETQ
+540 FFDEKQ
-546 YSSDKFYYQKFDE
+546 YSSEDFYYKKFDD
-559 NGIALNDSVYS
+559 NNIAIGDSVLS
-570 DNVQTKSSFFP
+570 DEIKIKSSFFP

-607 FGIRQSF
+607 FGIRQFF
-614 NEDVFVYN
+614 NDDVFVYN
-622 DEEIDI
+622 PSD
-628 YDPASKKTFIDA
+628 TFIDA
-640 AGVEHRKYF
+640 DNIEHRRYY

-664 GNFQLPFNLTYASD
+664 GSFQLPFNLVYASN

-685 DENDEY
+685 EKNDEY

-718 SVDSGKDY
+718 GEDSGIDY

>member
-1 MKTHQFLLDQETK
+1 
-14 GEVTMKKIIVI
+14 MKKIIVL
-25 SLLIIFLSG
+25 SLSIIFLFG
-34 CMTRNIVPRNYF
+34 CMARNIVPRNYF

-52 HSEKEELKLEKPF
+52 HSEKDELKLEKPIE
-65 DQSVYIEDT
+65 QSVYIEDT

-91 PRITYSDNNLWGI
+91 PRITYSDNNLWGV
-104 KLTKIIPNLLKKR
+104 KLSKIIPNLLKKR

-123 FKNTKRELFTFNPD
+123 FKNTQRELFTSTPG

-146 IEIYI
+146 IEMYI

-171 ENPLIIHSA
+171 ENPLVVHSA

-191 DTFVQTINEI
+191 DTYAQTINEI
-201 LLEEMD
+201 LLEEID
-207 KFSAKIN
+207 KFAAKIN
-214 IYNSYGPQALI
+214 IYNAYGPQALI
-225 GQDNIPL
+225 EQDNLPI
-232 EMNPLLVEILDSEED
+232 EIDPLLVEILDSEED

-272 KYGYGRSAKIG
+272 KYGYERSAKIG
-283 EALPLME
+283 EAFPLME

-298 SGNHDQKMMKKNIKV
+298 SGNQDQKMIRKNVKV

-325 GCLIVKIIDESRN
+325 GCLIVEIMDESRN
-338 SAKVIYEVFDLT
+338 FAKVIYEVFDLN
-350 DGESYG
+350 DGESFG
-356 SQFPAEVELGEQEKV
+356 SEFPAEVELGEQEKV
-371 WVLKPGHYKVTINN
+371 WVLKPGHYKITINN

-412 TDEERNPTNMA
+412 TDEEGNPTNMA

-445 IHINGNLNSDNALN
+445 IHINGNLNSDNEIN
-459 EDEPKTTITMNSQ
+459 ENDPEVIITMNSQ

-487 MKSVIDLGVS
+487 MKSVIDLGIS
-497 KTWEEQTDTDFR
+497 KTTDTDFR

-530 LYGRF
+530 FYGRF
-535 DANSH
+535 DVNSH
-540 FFDETQ
+540 FFDEKQ
-546 YSSDKFYYQKFDE
+546 YSSEDFYYKKFDD
-559 NGIALNDSVYS
+559 NNIAIGDSVLS
-570 DNVQTKSSFFP
+570 DEIKIKSSFFP

-607 FGIRQSF
+607 FGIRQFF
-614 NEDVFVYN
+614 NDDVFVYN
-622 DEEIDI
+622 PSE
-628 YDPASKKTFIDA
+628 TFIDA
-640 AGVEHRKYF
+640 DNIEHRRYY
-649 ELASTNTTGT
+649 ELASINTTGT

-664 GNFQLPFNLTYASD
+664 GSFQLPFNLVYASN

-685 DENDEY
+685 EKNDEY

-718 SVDSGKDY
+718 GEDSGIDY

>member
-1 MKTHQFLLDQETK
+1 
-14 GEVTMKKIIVI
+14 MKKIIVL
-25 SLLIIFLSG
+25 SLSIIFLFG
-34 CMTRNIVPRNYF
+34 CMARNIVPRNYF

-52 HSEKEELKLEKPF
+52 HSEKDELKLEKPIE
-65 DQSVYIEDT
+65 QSVYIEDT

-91 PRITYSDNNLWGI
+91 PRITYSDNNLWGV
-104 KLTKIIPNLLKKR
+104 KLSKIIPNLLKKR

-123 FKNTKRELFTFNPD
+123 FKNTQRELFTSTPG

-146 IEIYI
+146 IEMYI

-171 ENPLIIHSA
+171 ENPLVVHSA

-191 DTFVQTINEI
+191 DTYAQTINEI
-201 LLEEMD
+201 LLEEID
-207 KFSAKIN
+207 KFAAKIN
-214 IYNSYGPQALI
+214 IYNAYGPQALI
-225 GQDNIPL
+225 EQDNLPI
-232 EMNPLLVEILDSEED
+232 EIDPLLVEILDSEED

-272 KYGYGRSAKIG
+272 KYGYERSAKIG
-283 EALPLME
+283 EAFPLME

-298 SGNHDQKMMKKNIKV
+298 SGNQDQKMIRKNVKV

-325 GCLIVKIIDESRN
+325 GCLIVEIMDESRN
-338 SAKVIYEVFDLT
+338 FAKVIYEIFDLN
-350 DGESYG
+350 DGESFG
-356 SQFPAEVELGEQEKV
+356 SEFPAEVELGEQEKV
-371 WVLKPGHYKVTINN
+371 WVLKPGHYKITINN

-412 TDEERNPTNMA
+412 TDEEGNPTNMA

-445 IHINGNLNSDNALN
+445 IHINGNLNSDNEIN
-459 EDEPKTTITMNSQ
+459 ENDPEVIITMNSQ

-487 MKSVIDLGVS
+487 MKSVIDLGIS
-497 KTWEEQTDTDFR
+497 KTTDTDFR

-530 LYGRF
+530 FYGRF
-535 DANSH
+535 DVNSH
-540 FFDETQ
+540 FFDEKQ
-546 YSSDKFYYQKFDE
+546 YSSEDFYYKKFDD
-559 NGIALNDSVYS
+559 NNIAIGDSVLS
-570 DNVQTKSSFFP
+570 DEIKIKSSFFP

-607 FGIRQSF
+607 FGIRQFF
-614 NEDVFVYN
+614 NDDVFVYN
-622 DEEIDI
+622 PSE
-628 YDPASKKTFIDA
+628 TFIDA
-640 AGVEHRKYF
+640 NNIEHRRYY

-664 GNFQLPFNLTYASD
+664 GSFQLPFNLVYASN

-685 DENDEY
+685 EKNDEY

-718 SVDSGKDY
+718 GEDSGIDY

>member
-1 MKTHQFLLDQETK
+1 
-14 GEVTMKKIIVI
+14 MKKIIVLSI
-25 SLLIIFLSG
+25 SIIFLFG
-34 CMTRNIVPRNYF
+34 CLARNIVPRNYF

-52 HSEKEELKLEKPF
+52 HSEKDELKLDEPF

-74 KVPRTYNRKQIV
+74 KVPRTYNKTKIV

-104 KLTKIIPNLLKKR
+104 KLSKIVPNMIKKR

-123 FKNTKRELFTFNPD
+123 FKNTQRELFTSDPD
-137 YIIDSNINN
+137 YVIDTSINN
-146 IEIYI
+146 IEMYI
-151 SETLYQARLNIDFT
+151 SETFYQARLNIDFT
-165 YRKKDT
+165 YRKKDM
-171 ENPLIIHSA
+171 EKPLITHSA
-180 NIERVMLKQDF
+180 NIERVLLKQDF
-191 DTFVQTINEI
+191 DTFAQTINEI
-201 LLEEMD
+201 LLDEID
-207 KFSAKIN
+207 KFAAKIN
-214 IYNSYGPQALI
+214 IHNTYGSQALVER
-225 GQDNIPL
+225 DNIPI
-232 EMNPLLVEILDSEED
+232 EIDPALVEILDSEED
-247 NSGKGLLLVPAI
+247 NSSKGLLLVPAI
-259 TRTENE
+259 SRTENE
-265 PYYKVYD
+265 PYYKVFD
-272 KYGYGRSAKIG
+272 KYGYERSAKIG

-290 GTYSLEYG
+290 GTYSIEYG
-298 SGNHDQKMMKKNIKV
+298 SGNKDQKMTKKNIKV
-313 HPRYKTIVEPDW
+313 HPRYKTIIEPDW
-325 GCLIVKIIDESRN
+325 GCLIVEIIDENRN
-338 SAKVIYEVFDLT
+338 FAKVIYELFGLE

-356 SQFPAEVELGEQEKV
+356 SEFPAEVELGEQEKV
-371 WVLKPGHYKVTINN
+371 WVLEPGHYKITINN

-412 TDEERNPTNMA
+412 TDEEGNPTNMA

-428 EESFLAA
+428 EDSFLAA
-435 SLEPLKLSSA
+435 SMESLKLSSA
-445 IHINGNLNSDNALN
+445 IHINGNLNSDNELD
-459 EDEPKTTITMNSQ
+459 EDNPKTTITMNSQ

-482 PLYYN
+482 PLFYN

-497 KTWEEQTDTDFR
+497 KTTDTDFR

-530 LYGRF
+530 FYGRF
-535 DANSH
+535 DVNSH

-546 YSSDKFYYQKFDE
+546 YSSEDFYYQKFDE
-559 NGIALNDSVYS
+559 NGVALGDSVLS
-570 DNVQTKSSFFP
+570 DEIKTKPSFYP

-614 NEDVFVYN
+614 NDDVFVYDPSETPVDN
-622 DEEIDI
+622 DNI
-628 YDPASKKTFIDA
+628 
-640 AGVEHRKYF
+640 EHRKYF

-664 GNFQLPFNLTYASD
+664 GNFQLPFNLTYSTD
-678 ADFYFPF
+678 ADFYFLF

-718 SVDSGKDY
+718 SKDSGIDY
-726 LVREH
+726 LVKEH
-731 SLFLRVTYFLR
+731 SLFLRVTYFLK

>member
-1 MKTHQFLLDQETK
+1 
-14 GEVTMKKIIVI
+14 MKKIIVL
-25 SLLIIFLSG
+25 SLLIIFLFG
-34 CMTRNIVPRNYF
+34 CMARNIVPRNYF

-52 HSEKEELKLEKPF
+52 HSEKDELRLDEPF

-91 PRITYSDNNLWGI
+91 PRITYSNNNLWGV
-104 KLTKIIPNLLKKR
+104 KLSKIIPNMVKKR

-123 FKNTKRELFTFNPD
+123 FKNTQRELFTSTPD
-137 YIIDSNINN
+137 YVIETSINN
-146 IEIYI
+146 IEMYI

-165 YRKKDT
+165 YRKKDM
-171 ENPLIIHSA
+171 EKPLLTHSA
-180 NIERVMLKQDF
+180 NIERVLLKQDF
-191 DTFVQTINEI
+191 DTFTQTINEI
-201 LLEEMD
+201 FLDEID
-207 KFSAKIN
+207 KFAAKITIHN
-214 IYNSYGPQALI
+214 TFGSQAVI
-225 GQDNIPL
+225 SQDKIAIEIDPA
-232 EMNPLLVEILDSEED
+232 LVEILDSEED
-247 NSGKGLLLVPAI
+247 TSGKGLLLVPAI

-265 PYYKVYD
+265 PYYKIYD
-272 KYGYGRSAKIG
+272 KYGYEISGKIG

-290 GTYSLEYG
+290 GTYSIEYG
-298 SGNHDQKMMKKNIKV
+298 SGNKDQKMTKKNIKI

-325 GCLIVKIIDESRN
+325 GCLIVEIIDKNRN
-338 SAKVIYEVFDLT
+338 FAKVIYELFDLEH
-350 DGESYG
+350 GESYG
-356 SQFPAEVELGEQEKV
+356 SEFPAEVELGEQEKV
-371 WVLKPGHYKVTINN
+371 WVLKPGHYKITINN

-397 LIEEGSVQKLTIVME
+397 LIEKGNVQKLTIVME
-412 TDEERNPTNMA
+412 TDEEGNPTNMT

-435 SLEPLKLSSA
+435 SLESLKLSSA
-445 IHINGNLNSDNALN
+445 IHINGNMNSDNELN
-459 EDEPKTTITMNSQ
+459 EDDPEITITMNSQ

-497 KTWEEQTDTDFR
+497 KSSDTDFR
-509 LASDEFDLKN
+509 LASDDINIKN
-519 TGIYYFVKDLG
+519 TGIYYFIKDLG

-535 DANSH
+535 DVNSH

-546 YSSDKFYYQKFDE
+546 YSTEDFYYQKFDE
-559 NGIALNDSVYS
+559 NGVALGDSVLS
-570 DNVQTKSSFFP
+570 DNIQIKSSFYP
-581 IELKEGIGINYRIL
+581 IELKEGFGINYRIL
-595 NLSRANLSFRAG
+595 KLSRANLSFRAG

-614 NEDVFVYN
+614 NEDVFVL
-622 DEEIDI
+622 ETSVEV
-628 YDPASKKTFIDA
+628 

-664 GNFQLPFNLTYASD
+664 GDFQLPFNLTYSTD

-685 DENDEY
+685 DEAGEY
-691 TFEWENSFNLNL
+691 TFEWENSFKLNL
-703 FKHISLDYKF
+703 LKHISLDYKF
-713 NLEKL
+713 NLKKL
-718 SVDSGKDY
+718 GEESGIDY
-726 LVREH
+726 LVKEH

>member
-1 MKTHQFLLDQETK
+1 
-14 GEVTMKKIIVI
+14 MKKIIVL
-25 SLLIIFLSG
+25 SLSIIFLFG
-34 CMTRNIVPRNYF
+34 CMARNIVPRNYF

-52 HSEKEELKLEKPF
+52 HSEKDELKLEKPIE
-65 DQSVYIEDT
+65 QSVYIEDT

-91 PRITYSDNNLWGI
+91 PRITYSDNNLWGV
-104 KLTKIIPNLLKKR
+104 KLSKIIPNLLKKR

-123 FKNTKRELFTFNPD
+123 FKNTQRELFTSTPG

-146 IEIYI
+146 IEMYI

-171 ENPLIIHSA
+171 ENPLVVHSA

-191 DTFVQTINEI
+191 DTYAQTINEI
-201 LLEEMD
+201 LLEEID
-207 KFSAKIN
+207 KFAAKIN
-214 IYNSYGPQALI
+214 IYNAYGPQALI
-225 GQDNIPL
+225 EQDNLPI
-232 EMNPLLVEILDSEED
+232 EIDPLLVEILDSEED

-272 KYGYGRSAKIG
+272 KYGYERSAKIG
-283 EALPLME
+283 EAFPLME

-298 SGNHDQKMMKKNIKV
+298 SGNQDQKMIRKNVKV

-325 GCLIVKIIDESRN
+325 GCLIVEIMDESRN
-338 SAKVIYEVFDLT
+338 FAKVIYEVFDLN
-350 DGESYG
+350 DGESFG
-356 SQFPAEVELGEQEKV
+356 SEFPAEVELGEQEKV
-371 WVLKPGHYKVTINN
+371 WVLKPGHYKITINN

-412 TDEERNPTNMA
+412 TDEEGNPTNMA

-445 IHINGNLNSDNALN
+445 IHINGNLNSDNEIN
-459 EDEPKTTITMNSQ
+459 ENDPEVIITMNSQ

-487 MKSVIDLGVS
+487 MKSVIDLGIS
-497 KTWEEQTDTDFR
+497 KTTDTDFR

-530 LYGRF
+530 FYGRF
-535 DANSH
+535 DVNSH
-540 FFDETQ
+540 FFDEKQ
-546 YSSDKFYYQKFDE
+546 YSSEDFYYKKFDD
-559 NGIALNDSVYS
+559 NNIAIGDSVLS
-570 DNVQTKSSFFP
+570 DEIKIKSSFFP

-607 FGIRQSF
+607 FGIRQFF
-614 NEDVFVYN
+614 NDDVFVYN
-622 DEEIDI
+622 PSE
-628 YDPASKKTFIDA
+628 TFIDA
-640 AGVEHRKYF
+640 NNIEHRRYY

-664 GNFQLPFNLTYASD
+664 GSFQLPFNLVYASN

-685 DENDEY
+685 EKNDEY

-718 SVDSGKDY
+718 GEDSGIDY

>member
-1 MKTHQFLLDQETK
+1 
-14 GEVTMKKIIVI
+14 MKKIII
-25 SLLIIFLSG
+25 LSLSIIFLFG

-52 HSEKEELKLEKPF
+52 HSEKDELRLDEPF

-74 KVPRTYNRKQIV
+74 KVPRTYNRNQIV

-91 PRITYSDNNLWGI
+91 PRITYSDNNLWGV
-104 KLTKIIPNLLKKR
+104 KLSKIIPDLIKKR
-117 LDSYNM
+117 FDGYNM
-123 FKNTKRELFTFNPD
+123 FKNTQRELFTSDPD
-137 YIIDSNINN
+137 YVIDTKISNI
-146 IEIYI
+146 EMYI

-171 ENPLIIHSA
+171 EKPLITHSA
-180 NIERVMLKQDF
+180 NIERVLLKQDF
-191 DTFVQTINEI
+191 DTFAQTINDIILDEI
-201 LLEEMD
+201 D
-207 KFSAKIN
+207 RFAAKIN
-214 IYNSYGPQALI
+214 IHNIYGSQSLI
-225 GQDNIPL
+225 TQDNISVEIDPA
-232 EMNPLLVEILDSEED
+232 LVEILDSEED
-247 NSGKGLLLVPAI
+247 NSGKGLILVPAI

-272 KYGYGRSAKIG
+272 KYGYERSAKIG

-290 GTYSLEYG
+290 GTYSIEYG
-298 SGNHDQKMMKKNIKV
+298 SGNKDQKMTQKNIKV

-325 GCLIVKIIDESRN
+325 GCLIVEIIDENRN
-338 SAKVIYEVFDLT
+338 FAKVIYELFGLE
-350 DGESYG
+350 DGESFG
-356 SQFPAEVELGEQEKV
+356 SEFPAEVELGEQEKV
-371 WVLKPGHYKVTINN
+371 WVLKPGHYKITINN

-397 LIEEGSVQKLTIVME
+397 LIEKGSVQKLTIVMG
-412 TDEERNPTNMA
+412 TDEEGNPTNMA

-428 EESFLAA
+428 EESFFAA
-435 SLEPLKLSSA
+435 SLEPLKFSSA
-445 IHINGNLNSDNALN
+445 IHINGNLNSDNELN
-459 EDEPKTTITMNSQ
+459 EDDPEVTITMNSQ

-487 MKSVIDLGVS
+487 MKSVIDLGIS
-497 KTWEEQTDTDFR
+497 KTTDTDFR
-509 LASDEFDLKN
+509 LASDEFALKN
-519 TGIYYFVKDLG
+519 TGIYYFVTDLG
-530 LYGRF
+530 FYGRF
-535 DANSH
+535 DINSH
-540 FFDETQ
+540 FFNETQ
-546 YSSDKFYYQKFDE
+546 YNADEFYYQKFDE
-559 NGIALNDSVYS
+559 NGIVLGDSIYS
-570 DNVQTKSSFFP
+570 DNVQTKSSLFP

-595 NLSRANLSFRAG
+595 NLSRASLSFRAG
-607 FGIRQSF
+607 FGIRQFF

-622 DEEIDI
+622 DEKIDI
-628 YDPASKKTFIDA
+628 YDPASTKTFVDA

-664 GNFQLPFNLTYASD
+664 GNFQLPFNLTYSMD

-685 DENDEY
+685 EENDEY

-713 NLEKL
+713 NLKKRGK
-718 SVDSGKDY
+718 DSGIDY
-726 LVREH
+726 LVQEH

>member
-1 MKTHQFLLDQETK
+1 
-14 GEVTMKKIIVI
+14 MKKIIVI
-25 SLLIIFLSG
+25 SLSFIFLFG
-34 CMTRNIVPRNYF
+34 CMARNIVPRNYF

-52 HSEKEELKLEKPF
+52 HSEKDELKLEKAF
-65 DQSVYIEDT
+65 EQSVYIEDT

-91 PRITYSDNNLWGI
+91 PRITYSDNNLWGV

-117 LDSYNM
+117 LDSYNI
-123 FKNTKRELFTFNPD
+123 FKNTQRELFTSTPD

-146 IEIYI
+146 IEMYI

-171 ENPLIIHSA
+171 ENPLVIHSA

-191 DTFVQTINEI
+191 DTYVQTINEI
-201 LLEEMD
+201 LLEEID
-207 KFSAKIN
+207 KFAAKIN
-214 IYNSYGPQALI
+214 IYNTYGTQALI
-225 GQDNIPL
+225 EQDNIPI
-232 EMNPLLVEILDSEED
+232 EIDPLLVEILNSEED

-272 KYGYGRSAKIG
+272 KYGYERSAKIG

-298 SGNHDQKMMKKNIKV
+298 SGNQDQKMIRKNVKV

-325 GCLIVKIIDESRN
+325 GCLIVEIMDESRN
-338 SAKVIYEVFDLT
+338 FAKVIYEVFDLN
-350 DGESYG
+350 DGESFG
-356 SQFPAEVELGEQEKV
+356 SEFPAEVELGEQEKV
-371 WVLKPGHYKVTINN
+371 WVLKPGYYKITINN

-412 TDEERNPTNMA
+412 TDEEGNPTNMT

-445 IHINGNLNSDNALN
+445 IHINGNLNSDNEVN
-459 EDEPKTTITMNSQ
+459 EDDPEAIITMTSQ

-487 MKSVIDLGVS
+487 MKSVIDLGIS
-497 KTWEEQTDTDFR
+497 KTTDTDFR

-530 LYGRF
+530 FYGRF
-535 DANSH
+535 DVNSH
-540 FFDETQ
+540 FFNEKQ
-546 YSSDKFYYQKFDE
+546 YSSEDSYYQKFDK
-559 NGIALNDSVYS
+559 NNIAIGDSVLT
-570 DNVQTKSSFFP
+570 DEINIKSSFFP
-581 IELKEGIGINYRIL
+581 IELKEGFGINYRIL

-607 FGIRQSF
+607 FGIRQFF
-614 NEDVFVYN
+614 NDDVFVYN
-622 DEEIDI
+622 PSE
-628 YDPASKKTFIDA
+628 TFIDA
-640 AGVEHRKYF
+640 DNIEHRRYY

-664 GNFQLPFNLTYASD
+664 GSFQLPFNLIYASN

-685 DENDEY
+685 EKNDEY

-718 SVDSGKDY
+718 GEDSGIDY